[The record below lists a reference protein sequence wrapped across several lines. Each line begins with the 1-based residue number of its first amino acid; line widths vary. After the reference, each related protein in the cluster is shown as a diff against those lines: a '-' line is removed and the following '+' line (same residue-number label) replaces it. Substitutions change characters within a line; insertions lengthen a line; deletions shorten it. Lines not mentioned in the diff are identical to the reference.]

1 MRLLLAII
9 DWINRAAAGSGWS
22 SKLSNTPADD
32 PWVLQQIEEFERELK
47 E

>member
-1 MRLLLAII
+1 MRLLLALI
-9 DWINRAAAGSGWS
+9 DWILERRRNRMEQETIQYS
-22 SKLSNTPADD
+22 ADD

>member
-9 DWINRAAAGSGWS
+9 DWIVERRRKRMEQETIQYS
-22 SKLSNTPADD
+22 ADD